1 MEASGRRVT
10 SRERKE
16 GRRKGW
22 TEGEKSKRN
31 LGRGEEGMYKVK
43 KNRKRSVIQCRT
55 LHEIALMC
63 IVSGSNLKVT

>member
-43 KNRKRSVIQCRT
+43 KIESVQ
-55 LHEIALMC
+55 LFSAGHFM
-63 IVSGSNLKVT
+63 K